1 MTSEQTV
8 KIRIIDS
15 SDLHILRN
23 ETDEF
28 QPCRRNKK
36 KNKSM
41 TETLA
46 PHERLALYNLT
57 DEEIEKIEEELVKH
71 FPREEFAEIHIEV
84 WRTYEETGALQIH
97 KLIEA
102 KYPGNSRAGQRAI
115 TWFKIA
121 KVLPHR
127 VHRNV
132 QH

>member
-1 MTSEQTV
+1 MV
-8 KIRIIDS
+8 
-15 SDLHILRN
+15 
-23 ETDEF
+23 
-28 QPCRRNKK
+28 
-36 KNKSM
+36 
-41 TETLA
+41 ETLA

-84 WRTYEETGALQIH
+84 WRNYEETGALQIH